1 MIWLALTYSKS
12 KKYSEC
18 DILLDQVKN
27 KMDEGKAPKKLNNFL
42 YTVYAENALAQG
54 KNALAVE
61 YFKKRKFTF
70 FQSELNTRLLFIE
83 GQIYQKANEYEQA
96 TKCFKKTARRAGDY
110 EMQFASNLN
119 IAMCY
124 DPKKSSSKSIISRL
138 NKMAE
143 DKKNVEYRDQVYYAL
158 GEVYFRDKNV
168 DKACTQWEESVHL
181 STTNKQQKITS
192 ALRAADTY
200 FSLLEKYEKAQM
212 YYDTALAVMPK
223 DYPNRANIES
233 RQKVLTNLVT
243 DLRCVE
249 RWDSLIAMRPWRNCK
264 KQHSPAM

>member
-1 MIWLALTYSKS
+1 
-12 KKYSEC
+12 
-18 DILLDQVKN
+18 
-27 KMDEGKAPKKLNNFL
+27 MDEGKAPKKLNNFL

-83 GQIYQKANEYEQA
+83 GQIYQKANEYDQA

-168 DKACTQWEESVHL
+168 DKACGVGSGTNVAKLPIGFNGFFLVVFCGYRESSHRKNHYECKYDRKKFFHFSDFL
-181 STTNKQQKITS
+181 SDI
-192 ALRAADTY
+192 LG
-200 FSLLEKYEKAQM
+200 
-212 YYDTALAVMPK
+212 
-223 DYPNRANIES
+223 
-233 RQKVLTNLVT
+233 
-243 DLRCVE
+243 
-249 RWDSLIAMRPWRNCK
+249 
-264 KQHSPAM
+264 